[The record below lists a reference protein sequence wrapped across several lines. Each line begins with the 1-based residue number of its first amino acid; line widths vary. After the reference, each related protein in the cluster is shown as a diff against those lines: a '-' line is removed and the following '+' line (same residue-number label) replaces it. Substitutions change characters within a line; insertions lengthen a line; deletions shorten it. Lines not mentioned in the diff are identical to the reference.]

1 MAWAL
6 SLSAPLTMND
16 PAAARTI
23 AAALTAAT
31 GILMGHSG
39 APRLDAQLILAHLL
53 NVSREHLI
61 AHDEAALSTEQAA
74 AYAKLVGLRARGM
87 PIAYILGKRAFFE
100 REFTVTSHV
109 LIPRPE
115 TELIVEKAIAWVQA
129 QGRQSDPLLRVVDVG
144 TGSGVIALSLAAR
157 LPAAR
162 VLATDLSAAA
172 LQVAQHNGR
181 DLRNV
186 RFMQGDLLA
195 GIGGQFDVMCANLPY
210 IATAELDVLE
220 VAKFEPAIALDGGND
235 GLALIRRLLQ
245 QAPSR
250 LAKPSI
256 LLLEIG
262 ADQGDAA
269 LAAAHAAFPQ
279 GAQISLHQD
288 GAALDRVL
296 QVLL

>member
-1 MAWAL
+1 
-6 SLSAPLTMND
+6 
-16 PAAARTI
+16 
-23 AAALTAAT
+23 
-31 GILMGHSG
+31 MGHSG

-53 NVSREHLI
+53 SMTREQLI
-61 AHDEAALSTEQAA
+61 AHDEAALSPEQAA
-74 AYAKLVGLRARGM
+74 AYAKLVGLRAHGM
-87 PIAYILGKRAFFE
+87 PIAYILGKRSFFD

-115 TELIVEKAIAWVQA
+115 TELIVEKALAWVQA
-129 QGRQSDPLLRVVDVG
+129 HGRQSDPLLRVVDIG

-162 VLATDLSAAA
+162 VLATDFSAAA

-195 GIGGQFDVMCANLPY
+195 GIGGQFDVICANLPY

-220 VAKFEPAIALDGGND
+220 VAKFEPAIALDGGKD
-235 GLALIRRLLQ
+235 GLALVRRLLK

-250 LAKPSI
+250 LAQPGI

-262 ADQGDAA
+262 ADQGAA
-269 LAAAHAAFPQ
+269 VLAASHEAFPH

-288 GAALDRVL
+288 HAALDRVL